1 MKLASLKPVPGA
13 THRRKRRGCGPGSG
27 HGKTSTRGH
36 KGAGQHSA
44 PRHDARFEGGQMPFY
59 RRIPKRGFV
68 NPTRQ
73 EYGVVNVGD
82 LAKLATAAV
91 DPVALREHGLVKGR
105 LKVKVLGSGELDRAI
120 KVSAHAFSKSA
131 RAKIE
136 QAGGT
141 VEVLS

>member
-1 MKLASLKPVPGA
+1 MKLTTLKPAPGS

-68 NPTRQ
+68 NSTRQ
-73 EYGVVNVGD
+73 EYAVVNLGAVAELGAD
-82 LAKLATAAV
+82 VV
-91 DPVALREHGLVKGR
+91 DPALLRAQGLAKGR
-105 LKVKVLGSGELDRAI
+105 LRIKVLGSGELSRAV

>member
-1 MKLASLKPVPGA
+1 MKLTTLKPAPGS

-68 NPTRQ
+68 SPARQ
-73 EYGVVNVGD
+73 EYAVVNVGD
-82 LAKLATAAV
+82 LAELAIDAV
-91 DPVALREHGLVKGR
+91 DPAALRAQGLVKGR
-105 LKVKVLGSGELDRAI
+105 LRIKVLGSGELSRAV
-120 KVSAHAFSKSA
+120 KVTAHAFSKSA